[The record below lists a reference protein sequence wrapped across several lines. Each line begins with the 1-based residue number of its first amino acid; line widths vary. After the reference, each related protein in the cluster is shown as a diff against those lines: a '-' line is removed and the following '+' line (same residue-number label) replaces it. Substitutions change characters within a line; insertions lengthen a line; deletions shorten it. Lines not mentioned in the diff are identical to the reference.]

1 MEFHNKIYNIFFF
14 SKFHKRPL
22 QKDSNDRW
30 VLYII
35 AQNTTLGEAKHY
47 STCIFFN
54 CRCWLLALWAMK
66 ACWHLEVNQTSG
78 MVYYVTFNLWVKDI
92 VELKSTCLDN
102 MKNLAWSFVRKWL
115 IVRLEQRRHVWG
127 CQLTPSNQIV

>member
-1 MEFHNKIYNIFFF
+1 MTDFSISFNMIKIRLKKNKGR
-14 SKFHKRPL
+14 KR
-22 QKDSNDRW
+22 KKK
-30 VLYII
+30 I
-35 AQNTTLGEAKHY
+35 

-78 MVYYVTFNLWVKDI
+78 IVYYVTFNLWVKNI

-102 MKNLAWSFVRKWL
+102 MKNLARSFVRKWL
-115 IVRLEQRRHVWG
+115 IVLEGSGEESSNYCLWSQIRLEQRRHVWG